1 MREQRNNRF
10 LSTLFALALIG
21 GLCLGA
27 ALAVYG
33 FINLPE
39 WAAGQ
44 FGAPASG
51 LSRIQKTYL
60 SAQLLRQA
68 KVLSKPADPQGN
80 DQAFQ
85 IELGENPGSITRRLE
100 EAGLISS
107 AGAIQ
112 NYLVYSGLDKT
123 IQAGEY
129 RLSPRM
135 TPLEIA
141 HVLQDATPEEVT
153 FNVLPGWRVEEIA
166 ATLPT
171 SGMTFTPEELLVAV
185 SKPKADNPL
194 RSELP
199 EGASLEGFLYPGSYQ
214 VKRNISSQAFVDLM
228 VDQFR
233 AHLSDELRMG
243 FERQNLSLYQAVT
256 LASIVQREAVIA
268 DEMPTI
274 ASVFINRMQAGMKLD
289 SDPTVQYAI
298 GFNPEQNTW
307 WTNPLSTN
315 DLQFNSPYNTYL
327 NWGLPP
333 GPIANPS
340 LEALQAVANPAQ
352 TPYYFFRAAC
362 DGSGKHA
369 FAETLE
375 EQVRNACP

>member
-1 MREQRNNRF
+1 MREKKRNRL
-10 LSTLFALALIG
+10 LSTVFALALIG

-33 FINLPE
+33 LVNLPD

-44 FGAPASG
+44 FGPAVSD

-68 KVLSKPADPQGN
+68 KDLLIPVDPQGSE
-80 DQAFQ
+80 QAFQ
-85 IELGENPGSITRRLE
+85 IELGESPSSITRRLE
-100 EAGLISS
+100 EAGLISNAS
-107 AGAIQ
+107 AIQ
-112 NYLVYSGLDKT
+112 NYLVYAGLDKT

-135 TPLEIA
+135 TSLEIA
-141 HVLQDATPEEVT
+141 HALQDATPEDVT
-153 FNVLPGWRVEEIA
+153 FNVLPGWRAEEIA
-166 ATLPT
+166 TALPT
-171 SGMTFTPEELLVAV
+171 SGLTFTPEALMAAVA
-185 SKPKADNPL
+185 KPREDNPL

-199 EGASLEGFLYPGSYQ
+199 ESASLEGFLFPGGYQ
-214 VKRNISSQAFVDLM
+214 VKRNINPQAFVNLM

-233 AHLSDELRMG
+233 IHLSDELRAG

-256 LASIVQREAVIA
+256 LASIVQREAVVA

-274 ASVFINRMQAGMKLD
+274 ASVFINRLQAGMKLD

-298 GFNPEQNTW
+298 GFNPQQNTW
-307 WTNPLSTN
+307 WTNPLSKD
-315 DLQFNSPYNTYL
+315 DLQINSPYNTYL

-333 GPIANPS
+333 GPISNPS
-340 LEALQAVANPAQ
+340 LEALQAVSNPAQ
-352 TPYYFFRAAC
+352 TSYYFFRAAC
-362 DGSGKHA
+362 DGLGKHL

-375 EQVRNACP
+375 EQVKNACP

>member
-1 MREQRNNRF
+1 
-10 LSTLFALALIG
+10 
-21 GLCLGA
+21 
-27 ALAVYG
+27 
-33 FINLPE
+33 
-39 WAAGQ
+39 
-44 FGAPASG
+44 
-51 LSRIQKTYL
+51 
-60 SAQLLRQA
+60 
-68 KVLSKPADPQGN
+68 
-80 DQAFQ
+80 
-85 IELGENPGSITRRLE
+85 LE

-153 FNVLPGWRVEEIA
+153 FNVLPGWRAEEIA
-166 ATLPT
+166 ASLPT
-171 SGMTFTPEELLVAV
+171 SGMTFTPEELIAVV

-214 VKRNISSQAFVDLM
+214 VKRNISPQAFVDLM

-274 ASVFINRMQAGMKLD
+274 ASVFINRLQAGMKLD

-369 FAETLE
+369 FVETLE